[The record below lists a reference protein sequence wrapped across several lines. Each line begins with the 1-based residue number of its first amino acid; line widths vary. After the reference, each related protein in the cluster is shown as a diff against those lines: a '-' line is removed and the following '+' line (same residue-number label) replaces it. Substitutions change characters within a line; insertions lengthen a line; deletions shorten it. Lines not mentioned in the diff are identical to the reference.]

1 MTPIER
7 VSIKGRALST
17 LGLGG
22 HATMADIRSAY
33 RHLAFEN
40 HPDRN
45 NGDSEAFTAISE
57 AYHYLV
63 DNADDLGI
71 TPIPAKPRRVSRP
84 AIQAVETQFSED
96 TLAECQASLADTTDA
111 SQHVSTQLYRK
122 GRNLTYFV
130 PTAMAQGENQ
140 VALPTGELI
149 DGRRAHARVISVNTR
164 DTSAGL
170 YEVPAHL
177 CAQHFPGARS
187 VQIRFAG

>member
-22 HATMADIRSAY
+22 HATMTDIRTAY
-33 RHLAFEN
+33 RRLAFEY

-45 NGDSEAFTAISE
+45 DGATDAFSTISE
-57 AYHYLV
+57 AYQYLS
-63 DNADDLGI
+63 DNADALGI
-71 TPIPAKPRRVSRP
+71 TPLPAKPRRVSRP
-84 AIQAVETQFSED
+84 VVQATETFFTED
-96 TLAECQASLADTTDA
+96 TLAECQASLVGDDA
-111 SQHVSTQLYRK
+111 AAQHVSTQMYRK

-130 PTAMAQGENQ
+130 PTAMARGENH

-149 DGRRAHARVISVNTR
+149 DGRRAHPRVISVDPR
-164 DTSAGL
+164 DTAAGL
-170 YEVPAHL
+170 YDVPAHI

-187 VQIRFAG
+187 VQIRFAS